1 MSAETK
7 MARQEENKSLAT
19 RRPFDLFSRWE
30 QDLEHMFEDMWYR
43 PFWGFRGPGR
53 RVAGRRTAF
62 TTMPLLDVY
71 EDKEDVVAKVELP
84 GLSRDEI
91 DVNLTGSTLTI
102 RGEKKKEENLHEDD
116 YYYCERS
123 HGSFSRSIE
132 LPTEVKGDQIKATF
146 KDGIL
151 QIRFPKTEEAKRK
164 SVSIKVA

>member
-1 MSAETK
+1 MSTETK
-7 MARQEENKSLAT
+7 MAKSEESKSLAPK
-19 RRPFDLFSRWE
+19 RPFDLFSRWE
-30 QDLEHMFEDMWYR
+30 QDLERMFDDVWYR
-43 PFWGFRGPGR
+43 PFWGLRGPGR
-53 RVAGRRTAF
+53 RLAARTAF
-62 TTMPLLDVY
+62 TMMPLLDVY
-71 EDKEDVVAKVELP
+71 EEKEDVVVKAELP
-84 GLSRDEI
+84 GLSRDDI

-102 RGEKKKEENLHEDD
+102 RGEKKKEEDLHEDD

-132 LPTEVKGDQIKATF
+132 LPAEVKADQIKATF